1 MRLRNP
7 KSHQGSHHLRLPP
20 YVRLRNAS
28 QNADEQSH
36 CLPPYVRLRN
46 DKKYILN
53 SPLNLTYI
61 SDIANKNINTQAPDH
76 YLKQL
81 YSGAITDHCIP
92 AQPNNSALKSE
103 QEKFLKARYAL
114 IKEALEKH
122 IGELK
127 NKF

>member
-1 MRLRNP
+1 MKNNSYKRDYPEDKFARKYYCTHARLG
-7 KSHQGSHHLRLPP
+7 Q
-20 YVRLRNAS
+20 
-28 QNADEQSH
+28 
-36 CLPPYVRLRN
+36 LRN
-46 DKKYILN
+46 DKKHILN

-61 SDIANKNINTQAPDH
+61 SDIANKKISTQAPDH

-92 AQPNNSALKSE
+92 AKPNNSALKSE

-122 IGELK
+122 IEELK